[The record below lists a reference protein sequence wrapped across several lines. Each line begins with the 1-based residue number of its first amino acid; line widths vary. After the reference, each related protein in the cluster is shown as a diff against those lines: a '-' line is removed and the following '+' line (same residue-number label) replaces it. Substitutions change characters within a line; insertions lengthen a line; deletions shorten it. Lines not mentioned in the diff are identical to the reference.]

1 MKLKHIF
8 WSLLL
13 LVLVFILPNLFY
25 RTNGKAQGGIDLY
38 ALFLLLWV
46 IVSFVSPVVLILRRT
61 AVISGDIRFLY
72 TLLSVFSAYCGILG
86 IYKILTGRILSSAPL
101 SIPFFTLNLLWAA
114 LLIIDI
120 YRIRNRIRAL
130 AQYRRQ

>member
-13 LVLVFILPNLFY
+13 LTLVFILPNLFY
-25 RTNGKAQGGIDLY
+25 RPNGKTQGGIDLY

-72 TLLSVFSAYCGILG
+72 TLLSVFSVYFGILG
-86 IYKILTGRILSSAPL
+86 IYKIRTGQIIPVAPL
-101 SIPFFTLNLLWAA
+101 SIPFFTLNLVWAT
-114 LLIIDI
+114 LIIIDI
-120 YRIRNRIRAL
+120 YRIRNH
-130 AQYRRQ
+130 RQMQSN